1 MNRYASR
8 RFLLWRMPPLFWGKD
23 FLFALLQVIR
33 ASGGFPSWDPDISG
47 SWFDAGKA
55 AKRGGKQVSAL
66 NSRVESA
73 RWKMLRI
80 YVLGRRSAAF
90 CLKRAVF
97 PRRKKKY
104 IPKSDSTKD
113 FYKALIFYGHFHDIM
128 KYRRILFHVFFS
140 WAFKAKH
147 GCRRFFGVR
156 K

>member
-8 RFLLWRMPPLFWGKD
+8 RFLLWRMTPLFLGKD
-23 FLFALLQVIR
+23 VLFALLQVFR
-33 ASGGFPSWDPDISG
+33 VSGGFPSWDPDISG

-66 NSRVESA
+66 NSRIESA

-104 IPKSDSTKD
+104 IPKSDSAKY
-113 FYKALIFYGHFHDIM
+113 FSKVLIFYGHFHDIM
-128 KYRRILFHVFFS
+128 KYSGNLFHVFVS
-140 WAFKAKH
+140 WVCKAKH
-147 GCRRFFGVR
+147 GCRCFFGIR
-156 K
+156 R